1 MDQLRDDT
9 GVIKIGTDVITTSEG
24 HLDRQRMRQIVDGI
38 MRIRQSVSRS
48 LVVTSGAM
56 AAGRAEM
63 RQSRRADE
71 TVSER
76 QMYASVGQGP
86 LMNAYRHF
94 FLNEGV
100 VCGQVLLTPADFNI
114 TKPPYPYK
122 NVSNTLEEM
131 LLHDVLP
138 VINENDTV
146 ATVELTIGD
155 NDRLAA
161 SIARMMQA
169 RILILLTSVNG
180 LLRTVEDPE
189 SVIPKV
195 NPVTDNFEQYLHSGT
210 SGNGTGGMKSKCNVA
225 AEHAKMGGEAYIAN
239 GKNDQVLRRM
249 GSEGISGT
257 HFSLR

>member
-1 MDQLRDDT
+1 MNQLRDDT

-38 MRIRQSVSRS
+38 MRIRQSVSRI

-63 RQSRRADE
+63 RQNRRADE
-71 TVSER
+71 TVAER

-86 LMNAYRHF
+86 LMNAYLHF
-94 FLNEGV
+94 FQNEGV
-100 VCGQVLLTPADFNI
+100 LCGQVLLTPADFNI

-122 NVSNTLEEM
+122 NVRNTLEQM
-131 LLHDVLP
+131 LLHGVIP

-146 ATVELTIGD
+146 ATDELTIGD
-155 NDRLAA
+155 NDRLAG

-169 RILILLTSVNG
+169 RMLILLTSVNG
-180 LLRTVEDPE
+180 LLRNIDDSQ
-189 SVIPKV
+189 SVIPSI
-195 NPVTDNFEQYLHSGT
+195 NPATDNYEQYLQSGT

-225 AEHAKMGGEAYIAN
+225 AEHAKMGGMAYIAN
-239 GKNDQVLRRM
+239 GKNDAVLRSM
-249 GSEGISGT
+249 GNDGVQGT
-257 HFSLR
+257 RFSL